1 MTAQNGNIRLLL
13 KLVLA
18 AAVVVAVVV
27 VALQRFSDV
36 AVVAPVKRDKAVNA
50 VPGSV
55 TVFADKGIQELKFDV
70 SGRVEICE
78 ALDPGRPFK
87 KGDVLIKLD
96 TAELE
101 REIAETKRNFE
112 SAQKRREIVLKSNQE
127 LTVAEKN
134 LANYERLLKRGDVSE
149 ESVEGLRRGLQAL
162 KTKIDLEDFDNEKAK
177 VDFASLMK
185 TKETQLAK
193 MSIVALEDGV
203 VEGAMVRRGAL
214 ISAGAPVA
222 LVSSNERVVTA
233 KISEENFGS
242 IKLGQKAKVRLLIY
256 PGEAPFDAKVS
267 KILPSAD
274 EATQRYTVYLDV
286 AVDPKRLKHNST
298 GQVTIT
304 VDEHDDRPLVPRR
317 AIFNGNNVF
326 VMKDGRLELRQID
339 VGFVSLSTAEV
350 NKGLAPGEL
359 VVVENIDQ
367 FRHGQRV
374 RVAAAK

>member
-18 AAVVVAVVV
+18 AAVMVAVVV

-70 SGRVEICE
+70 PGRVEICE